1 MAAAP
6 GTTTLRTLRASN
18 HLEVAA
24 GLVLGSQVRL
34 EGANQVGYAGV
45 GHDRAVRCAEGW
57 HDSRLGKPQAKA

>member
-1 MAAAP
+1 MAAGP
-6 GTTTLRTLRASN
+6 GTTTLRTLRAFN

-45 GHDRAVRCAEGW
+45 GHDRRPLC
-57 HDSRLGKPQAKA
+57 